1 MSSSEKPA
9 ENKREGSQQIW
20 LHRRNQAK
28 KGLGDIFII
37 PIPAIFSRKLL
48 RRNGRNTILGL
59 SFTETETSYHEYC
72 QDHLLL
78 QTYGVRRRVHP
89 DIVYA
94 HRESGDLTMQIV
106 SPIAPDLPRKEEN
119 LTFNKMMPAAE
130 VFQCPVAGSLYTRF
144 VTVPENYQNLAIS
157 FTP

>member
-1 MSSSEKPA
+1 MAASKESGEKGPGRYIHNTDSGDFFQ
-9 ENKREGSQQIW
+9 ENYYE
-20 LHRRNQAK
+20 
-28 KGLGDIFII
+28 
-37 PIPAIFSRKLL
+37 
-48 RRNGRNTILGL
+48 
-59 SFTETETSYHEYC
+59 ETEEIRYWDYH
-72 QDHLLL
+72 L
-78 QTYGVRRRVHP
+78 QKRRLHTMNIAKTIYSCKHTEVDVVYTP

-130 VFQCPVAGSLYTRF
+130 VFQCSVAGSLYTRF
-144 VTVPENYQNLAIS
+144 ITVPEDFQNLAIS

>member
-1 MSSSEKPA
+1 M
-9 ENKREGSQQIW
+9 NI
-20 LHRRNQAK
+20 AK
-28 KGLGDIFII
+28 
-37 PIPAIFSRKLL
+37 
-48 RRNGRNTILGL
+48 TIY
-59 SFTETETSYHEYC
+59 SCKHTEYDVVYT
-72 QDHLLL
+72 
-78 QTYGVRRRVHP
+78 P

-119 LTFNKMMPAAE
+119 LTFNEMMPAAE
-130 VFQCPVAGSLYTRF
+130 VFQCPVVGSLYTRF